1 MVIIYK
7 SYVLAYIIQ
16 LIAIAR
22 TSIYP
27 PDGAVDGNH
36 TNSSC
41 YRFDIY
47 SNYNV
52 NSIKIETILK
62 QVNEINQSQK
72 VDG

>member
-7 SYVLAYIIQ
+7 SYLLAYIIQ

-36 TNSSC
+36 TDSSC
-41 YRFDIY
+41 YRFGIY
-47 SNYNV
+47 V
-52 NSIKIETILK
+52 NSIKIEAILK
-62 QVNEINQSQK
+62 QFNEINQSQM

>member
-1 MVIIYK
+1 MVITYK
-7 SYVLAYIIQ
+7 LYHLTYIIK

-36 TNSSC
+36 TDSSC

-47 SNYNV
+47 TNV
-52 NSIKIETILK
+52 NGIKIEIF
-62 QVNEINQSQK
+62 
-72 VDG
+72 